1 MSTFTQSTVAPLG
14 DEAARKV
21 TVQSPL
27 PGQITIDDRSWT
39 RTDHGRSI
47 LVGLQR
53 RPRRVLIDMMGPEGA
68 ISTKRAVSC
77 DTPGRPNRR

>member
-1 MSTFTQSTVAPLG
+1 MTV
-14 DEAARKV
+14 R
-21 TVQSPL
+21 SPL
-27 PGQITIDDRSWT
+27 PGQITIDDLSWT
-39 RTDHGRSI
+39 RADPGRSG

-68 ISTKRAVSC
+68 ISIKRAVSC